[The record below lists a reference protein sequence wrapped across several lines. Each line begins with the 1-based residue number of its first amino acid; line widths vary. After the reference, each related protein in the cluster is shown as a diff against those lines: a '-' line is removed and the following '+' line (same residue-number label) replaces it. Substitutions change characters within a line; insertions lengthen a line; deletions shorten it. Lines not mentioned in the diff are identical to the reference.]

1 MLTYKSSF
9 VKSLLIKAVTHF
21 DLLVTF
27 VVVVGNG
34 AVPINYF
41 LVVIVVTPIIAKLI
55 LLL

>member
-9 VKSLLIKAVTHF
+9 VQSLLIKAVTHF